1 VRSVDDHF
9 VEPLSRHGKT
19 KYVAAGSGGGATTDA
34 GSSVLAAT
42 FRGKVQFGETLRNNY

>member
-19 KYVAAGSGGGATTDA
+19 KYVAAGSRGAATTNA
-34 GSSVLAAT
+34 GGSVLAAT
-42 FRGKVQFGETLRNNY
+42 FRGKAQFDETLRNNY